1 MKARLT
7 GNSRAGLFLFLG
19 FYACALATLLPV
31 LSLWLDEI
39 YDLIVARMD
48 HLSDVLA
55 YVPHVSGNVPLNYV
69 VQFGS
74 VHLLGFS
81 AFTGRL
87 PSAISSVIACAGVFV
102 LARRMGLRWPLL
114 ATTIFA
120 LFPLQLRYALEARP
134 YQLALCLSI
143 WATVAFLRLLEQPES
158 MLRAVLYGL
167 CIAAGLF
174 TFPYM
179 LFVPL
184 AHLAWAGLVSFRT
197 QRRQPL
203 LVVALALGIAG
214 LIFAPWYLHSAALWR
229 TAVAIGQL
237 KGTIGLRA
245 FPMILRELVAAGYVG
260 SLLALTGFAYGLK
273 KRQDWPLWLLYLMAP
288 IVCAVAA
295 DVWFGYFLAI
305 RQMIF
310 VLTPLALL
318 FTAGVEA
325 LPRRPAAILTAGLLI
340 ALVVG
345 NISFFRRPR
354 EDWRTAAVILAGET
368 CVVYSP
374 PDSRNLYAFFE
385 PDLQNRECAPG
396 QQPRVALAIS
406 PYQPKDSVTE
416 RQRQL
421 TNSGYAERA
430 DFNPAT
436 PRIEIYTRP
445 HLQH

>member
-7 GNSRAGLFLFLG
+7 GNSRAGLFLFLAV
-19 FYACALATLLPV
+19 YACALAALLPV

-39 YDLIVARMD
+39 YDLIVARMER
-48 HLSDVLA
+48 LADVLA
-55 YVPHVSGNVPLNYV
+55 YVPHVSGNVPLNYL
-69 VQFGS
+69 VQFAS

-87 PSAISSVIACAGVFV
+87 PSAISSVAACAGVFL
-102 LARRMGLRWPLL
+102 LAQRMGLRQPLL
-114 ATTIFA
+114 AAGIFA

-134 YQLALCLSI
+134 YELALCFSL
-143 WATVAFLRLLEQPES
+143 WATVAFLRVLDRPES
-158 MLRAVLYGL
+158 VSRAAIYALG
-167 CIAAGLF
+167 IAAGLF
-174 TFPYM
+174 TFPYT

-184 AHLAWAGLVSFRT
+184 AHLVWAGLVSLRT

-203 LVVALALGIAG
+203 LAAALAAGIAG
-214 LIFAPWYLHSAALWR
+214 LIFAPWYLHSAASWR

-237 KGTIGLRA
+237 KGTITLRA
-245 FPMILRELVAAGYVG
+245 VPMILRELIAAGYIG
-260 SLLALTGFAYGLK
+260 SALVLAGFAYGLT
-273 KRQDWPLWLLYLMAP
+273 RRRDWPLWLLYLMAP

-295 DVWFGYFLAI
+295 DAWFGYFLAI

-310 VLTPLALL
+310 VLVPLALL

-325 LPRRPAAILTAGLLI
+325 LPRRPATLLTAALLI

-345 NISFFRRPR
+345 NIGFFRRPR
-354 EDWRTAAVILAGET
+354 EDWRTAAAILASEP
-368 CVVYSP
+368 CIVYSP
-374 PDSRNLYAFFE
+374 PDSRNLYAFFVQ
-385 PDLQNRECAPG
+385 DLANRECTPG

-406 PYQPKDSVTE
+406 PYEPKDSVTE

-421 TNSGYAERA
+421 TSSGYIERA

-436 PRIEIYTRP
+436 PRIEIYLRP
-445 HLQH
+445 

>member
-19 FYACALATLLPV
+19 IYACALAALLPV

-48 HLSDVLA
+48 HIADVLD

-69 VQFGS
+69 VQFAS

-87 PSAISSVIACAGVFV
+87 PSAISSVMACAGVFV
-102 LARRMGLRWPLL
+102 LAKKMGLRWPLL

-134 YQLALCLSI
+134 YELALCLSI
-143 WATVAFLRLLEQPES
+143 WSTVAFLRVMEQPGS
-158 MLRAVLYGL
+158 VSRAALYAL
-167 CIAAGLF
+167 CIIDGLF

-184 AHLAWAGLVSFRT
+184 AHLAWAGVISYQT
-197 QRRQPL
+197 QSHQPL
-203 LVVALALGIAG
+203 LTTSLALGIAG
-214 LIFAPWYLHSAALWR
+214 MRFAPWYLHSAALWR
-229 TAVAIGQL
+229 VAVVLGQL
-237 KGTIGLRA
+237 KGTITLHA
-245 FPMILRELVAAGYVG
+245 FPMILRELVAAGYIG
-260 SLLALTGFAYGLK
+260 SLLVLAGFAYGLT
-273 KRQDWPLWLLYLMAP
+273 KRRDWGLWLLYFVVP

-295 DVWFGYFLAI
+295 DAWFGYFLAI

-310 VLTPLALL
+310 VLAPLALL
-318 FTAGVEA
+318 FNAGVEA
-325 LPRRPAAILTAGLLI
+325 LPRRPAALLTAALLF

-354 EDWRTAAVILAGET
+354 EDWRTAALILASEP
-368 CVVYSP
+368 CIVYSP
-374 PDSRNLYAFFE
+374 PDSRNLYAFFV
-385 PDLQNRECAPG
+385 PDLANRECAPG
-396 QQPRVALAIS
+396 QQQRVALAIS
-406 PYQPKDSVTE
+406 PYESKDSVTE

-421 TNSGYAERA
+421 TSSGYAERA

-436 PRIEIYTRP
+436 PRIEIYTRR
-445 HLQH
+445 

>member
-7 GNSRAGLFLFLG
+7 GNSRAGLFLFLAV
-19 FYACALATLLPV
+19 YSCALATLLPV

-48 HLSDVLA
+48 RLADVLD

-69 VQFGS
+69 IQFAS

-102 LARRMGLRWPLL
+102 LAKRMGLRWPLL
-114 ATTIFA
+114 ATAIFA

-134 YQLALCLSI
+134 YELALCLSI
-143 WATVAFLRLLEQPES
+143 WATVGFLRVLDRPGS
-158 MLRAVLYGL
+158 VSRAALYGL
-167 CIAAGLF
+167 CIDAGLF
-174 TFPYM
+174 TFPYI

-184 AHLAWAGLVSFRT
+184 AHLAWAGLVSLRA
-197 QRRQPL
+197 RNRQPL
-203 LVVALALGIAG
+203 MAIALALGIAG
-214 LIFAPWYLHSAALWR
+214 LIFAPWYLHSAASWR

-237 KGTIGLRA
+237 KGTITLRA
-245 FPMILRELVAAGYVG
+245 APMILRELVAAGYIS
-260 SLLALTGFAYGLK
+260 SLLVLAGFAYGLT
-273 KRQDWPLWLLYLMAP
+273 KRQDWLLWLLYFTVP

-295 DVWFGYFLAI
+295 DAWFGYFLAI

-310 VLTPLALL
+310 VLTPLALM

-325 LPRRPAAILTAGLLI
+325 LPCRPAAILTTALLI
-340 ALVVG
+340 TLVIG
-345 NISFFRRPR
+345 NISFFHRPR
-354 EDWRTAAVILAGET
+354 EDWRTAAVILATEP

-374 PDSRNLYAFFE
+374 PDSRNLYAFFV

-396 QQPRVALAIS
+396 QQPRVAHAIS
-406 PYQPKDSVTE
+406 PFEPKDSVTE

-421 TNSGYAERA
+421 TNSGYTERA
-430 DFNPAT
+430 DLNPAT
-436 PRIEIYTRP
+436 PRIEIYTRR
-445 HLQH
+445 

>member
-7 GNSRAGLFLFLG
+7 GNSRAGLFLFLAV
-19 FYACALATLLPV
+19 YACALAALLPV

-39 YDLIVARMD
+39 YDLMVARMD
-48 HLSDVLA
+48 HLADVLA
-55 YVPHVSGNVPLNYV
+55 YVPHVSGNVPLNYI

-87 PSAISSVIACAGVFV
+87 PSAISSVIACAGIFV
-102 LARRMGLRWPLL
+102 LARRLGFRWPLL
-114 ATTIFA
+114 AAAIFA

-134 YQLALCLSI
+134 YELALCLSI
-143 WATVAFLRLLEQPES
+143 WSTVAFLRVVEQPES
-158 MLRAVLYGL
+158 VARAALYTL

-179 LFVPL
+179 VFVPL
-184 AHLAWAGLVSFRT
+184 AHLAWASLVSYRT
-197 QRRQPL
+197 TRWQPL
-203 LVVALALGIAG
+203 LTAALALGIAG
-214 LIFAPWYLHSAALWR
+214 LIFAPWYLHSAASWR

-237 KGTIGLRA
+237 KGTITLRA
-245 FPMILRELVAAGYVG
+245 LPIILRELVAAGYIG
-260 SLLALTGFAYGLK
+260 SLLMLAGFAYGLTR
-273 KRQDWPLWLLYLMAP
+273 RQDWPLWLLYLMVP

-295 DVWFGYFLAI
+295 DAWFGYFLAI

-310 VLTPLALL
+310 VLAPLALL

-325 LPRRPAAILTAGLLI
+325 LPRRPAAILTAALLI
-340 ALVVG
+340 ALIAG

-354 EDWRTAAVILAGET
+354 EDWRTAAVILESEP

-374 PDSRNLYAFFE
+374 PDSRLLYAFFV
-385 PDLQNRECAPG
+385 PDLANRECASG
-396 QQPRVALAIS
+396 QAPRVALAIS
-406 PYQPKDSVTE
+406 PYAPRNSITE

-421 TNSGYAERA
+421 TESGYTERA

-436 PRIEIYTRP
+436 PRIEIYTRR
-445 HLQH
+445 